1 MLGRFIATNRREII
15 ARCRARVL
23 VRSAPRATE
32 DEIEHGIPAFLDQLA
47 AILKSKLHSRSDVRR
62 AATTHGGHLLR
73 GGFTV
78 AQVVHDYR
86 DVCHTITEMA
96 IEQQATITTKEFQAL
111 NLCLD
116 EAIAGAVT
124 EFGRLREIMVTASA
138 SSKGDGRAAEDLGVL
153 AHELGN
159 LLGAA
164 TLATEALR
172 SSNVGV
178 SGSIGQVLVRALAS
192 MRDLIDRSSVVV
204 RLKTG
209 LASPDPIVIGHF
221 MEEVEVSAML
231 QANSYGHQFTVE
243 TRDARAVVYADRQ
256 ILASI
261 VMNLLQNAFKYT
273 RPHTHVTLRTSTAR
287 NRILIEVEDECG
299 GLPAGAAETLFEP
312 YVQKSADH
320 SGLGLGLSICRRG
333 TEALGGTI
341 QVRDLPGKGCVF
353 TVELPLACRGRLGS
367 SFLAKRSSLW
377 TAKRPR

>member
-1 MLGRFIATNRREII
+1 MLGSFIARNRREII

-32 DEIEHGIPAFLDQLA
+32 DELEHGIPAFLDQLA
-47 AILKSKLHSRSDVRR
+47 TILKSKLDSGSDIRR
-62 AATTHGGHLLR
+62 AAATHGGDLLR

-78 AQVVHDYR
+78 AQVVHDYG

-96 IEQQATITTKEFQAL
+96 IEQRATITTEEFQAL

-124 EFGRLREIMVTASA
+124 EFERLREIMVTTGA

-153 AHELGN
+153 AHELSN

-164 TLATEALR
+164 TLATAVLR
-172 SSNVGV
+172 SGKVGI
-178 SGSIGQVLVRALAS
+178 SGSTGQLLVRALAS
-192 MRDLIDRSSVVV
+192 MRDLVDRSFVVV

-209 LASPDPIVIGHF
+209 LASPGPIMIGDF

-243 TRDARAVVYADRQ
+243 TRDARAVVYTDRQ

-261 VMNLLQNAFKYT
+261 VTNLLQNAFKYT
-273 RPHTHVTLRTSTAR
+273 RPHTHVTLRASAAS

-312 YVQKSADH
+312 YVQMRTDH

-333 TEALGGTI
+333 TEALGGRI
-341 QVRDLPGKGCVF
+341 QVRNLPGKGCVF
-353 TVELPLACRGRLGS
+353 TVELPLAVEGG
-367 SFLAKRSSLW
+367 
-377 TAKRPR
+377 